1 MQPRSSIPQTVR
13 NALSKLH
20 QLINKKRLI
29 RGSLVYLRNTCG
41 KQNCK
46 CTRGE
51 KHISLYIRKTVKGK
65 PKMTLIPRQKWDEI
79 KELSDRY
86 KEIKKLLEQVS
97 DYEWQHIKEKK

>member
-1 MQPRSSIPQTVR
+1 MQPRSSLPQTIR

-29 RGSLVYLRNTCG
+29 RGSLVYLRNKCG
-41 KQNCK
+41 KPNCK
-46 CTRGE
+46 CARGE

-65 PKMTLIPRQKWDEI
+65 PKMTLIPRAKWEKI
-79 KELSDRY
+79 KELNDRY
-86 KEIKKLLEQVS
+86 KEIQKLLEQIS

>member
-1 MQPRSSIPQTVR
+1 MQPRNSIPQTIR

-20 QLINKKRLI
+20 QLINQKRLI
-29 RGSLVYLRNTCG
+29 RGSLVYLRNKCG
-41 KQNCK
+41 KPNCK
-46 CTRGE
+46 CARGE

-65 PKMTLIPRQKWDEI
+65 PKMTLIPRVKWEEL
-79 KELSDRY
+79 KELNDRY